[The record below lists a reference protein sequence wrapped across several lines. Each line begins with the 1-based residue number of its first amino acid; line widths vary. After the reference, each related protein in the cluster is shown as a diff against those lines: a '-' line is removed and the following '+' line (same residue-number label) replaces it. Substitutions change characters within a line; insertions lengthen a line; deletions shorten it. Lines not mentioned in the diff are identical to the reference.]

1 MLSIVLSLQ
10 WEAPV
15 SDEYD
20 ERKWFFNRR
29 TDKTIISK
37 RITDTLSGQNL
48 RIASHIV
55 EGQPGLRF
63 AIVKDEIVLRQTPA
77 GRYEIKATFLED
89 DRSIRTLTI
98 QKYNSK
104 SGPSDKLY
112 FSFRGDEIDTLINF
126 IAGVKTVPLDGAAT
140 VHLSDEVLRNI
151 VLDQGQARRIFTK
164 NTELF
169 LQLAQQEDITR
180 DLVAVGYRRKQ
191 LQRFESLLHDA
202 DYFVSEQERLQCRPE
217 DVWQDFFEAN
227 TWIFGYGLSYQFL
240 SKLDERKLE
249 QIVRGRDLKAA
260 GKRSDALMKTR
271 GIISSLCFVEI
282 KRHDTPLLGAAQYR
296 PDVWP
301 PSAELAGGVSQVQA
315 TIQAAIESLGHK
327 LVPSDDMGDP
337 TGEVLFNIEPR
348 SCLVV
353 GSLEQFQTARGTN
366 VPKFRSFELYRR
378 HTWRPEIITFDELLQ
393 RARFIVD
400 HGPDMA
406 PSEDDEDG
414 EIPF

>member
-1 MLSIVLSLQ
+1 MT
-10 WEAPV
+10 
-15 SDEYD
+15 DEYD
-20 ERKWFFNRR
+20 ERKWFFDRR

-37 RITDTLSGQNL
+37 RITDTQSGEKL

-55 EGQPGLRF
+55 EGQTGPTF
-63 AIVKDEIVLRQTPA
+63 AIVKDEVVLRQTPA

-104 SGPSDKLY
+104 SGPSDKYY
-112 FSFRGDEIDTLINF
+112 FSFVGREINTLIDF
-126 IAGVKTVPLDGAAT
+126 IAGIRTVPLEGT
-140 VHLSDEVLRNI
+140 TKVHLPDDILRDI
-151 VLDQGQARRIFTK
+151 VLDQGQARRIFAK
-164 NTELF
+164 NPELF

-191 LQRFESLLHDA
+191 LQRFESLLRDA
-202 DYFVSEQERLQCRPE
+202 SYFASEQERLKCRPE
-217 DVWQDFFEAN
+217 DVWQEFFEAN

-249 QIVRGRDLKAA
+249 QIVRGRDLTAA

-271 GIISSLCFVEI
+271 GLISSLCFVEI
-282 KRHDTPLLGAAQYR
+282 KRHDTPLLGSNQYR

-301 PSAELAGGVSQVQA
+301 PSSELAGGVSQVQ
-315 TIQAAIESLGHK
+315 TTVQAAIESLGHK
-327 LVPSDDMGDP
+327 MMPRDDMGDP
-337 TGEVLFNIEPR
+337 TGEILFNIEPR
-348 SCLVV
+348 SYLVV
-353 GSLEQFQTARGTN
+353 GSLDQFQTNRGIN

-393 RARFIVD
+393 RARFIVA
-400 HGPDMA
+400 HGPETA
-406 PSEDDEDG
+406 PREDLESDQ
-414 EIPF
+414 IPF

>member
-1 MLSIVLSLQ
+1 VT
-10 WEAPV
+10 
-15 SDEYD
+15 DEYD
-20 ERKWFFNRR
+20 EKKWFFDRR

-37 RITDTLSGQNL
+37 RITDNLSGQKL
-48 RIASHIV
+48 RIASHII
-55 EGQPGLRF
+55 EGQSGLKF
-63 AIVKDEIVLRQTPA
+63 ANVKDEKVLRQTPA

-89 DRSIRTLTI
+89 DRSVRTLTI

-112 FSFRGDEIDTLINF
+112 FSFIGDEIDALISF
-126 IAGVKTVPLDGAAT
+126 IAGVKTVPLDGADK
-140 VHLSDEVLRNI
+140 VHLSDEFLRDI
-151 VLDQGQARRIFTK
+151 VLDQGQARRIFAK
-164 NTELF
+164 NPELF

-191 LQRFESLLHDA
+191 LRRFESLLHDEG
-202 DYFVSEQERLQCRPE
+202 YFASEQARLQCRPE
-217 DVWQDFFEAN
+217 DVWQEFFEAN

-249 QIVRGRDLKAA
+249 QIVRGRDLTAA

-282 KRHDTPLLGAAQYR
+282 KRHDTPLLGSAQYR
-296 PDVWP
+296 PDVWS
-301 PSAELAGGVSQVQA
+301 PSAELVGGVSQVQ
-315 TIQAAIESLGHK
+315 TTVHAAIETLGHK
-327 LVPSDDMGDP
+327 LMPRDDIGDP
-337 TGEVLFNIEPR
+337 SGEVMFNIEPR

-353 GSLEQFQTARGTN
+353 GSLGQFQTARGVN

-393 RARFIVD
+393 RSRFIIE
-400 HGPDMA
+400 HGSDPEPEKD
-406 PSEDDEDG
+406 EDDE
-414 EIPF
+414 IPF

>member
-1 MLSIVLSLQ
+1 MT
-10 WEAPV
+10 
-15 SDEYD
+15 DEYD

-37 RITDTLSGQNL
+37 RITDNLSGQRL

-55 EGQPGLRF
+55 AGQSGLKF
-63 AIVKDEIVLRQTPA
+63 ATVKDEMVLRQTPA

-112 FSFRGDEIDTLINF
+112 FSFIGDEIDTLISF
-126 IAGVKTVPLDGAAT
+126 VAGVKTVPLDGAAK
-140 VHLSDEVLRNI
+140 VHLSDEVLRDI
-151 VLDQGQARRIFTK
+151 ILDQGQARRIFAK
-164 NTELF
+164 NSELF
-169 LQLAQQEDITR
+169 LQLAQKEDITR

-191 LQRFESLLHDA
+191 LQRFESLLNDA
-202 DYFVSEQERLQCRPE
+202 DYFAGEKERLECRPE
-217 DVWQDFFEAN
+217 DVWQKFFEAN

-240 SKLDERKLE
+240 AKLDEGKLE
-249 QIVRGRDLKAA
+249 QIVRGRDLTAA

-282 KRHDTPLLGAAQYR
+282 KRHDTPLLGSGPYR

-301 PSAELAGGVSQVQA
+301 PSGDLTGGVSQVQ
-315 TIQAAIESLGHK
+315 TTVHAAIESLGHK
-327 LVPSDDMGDP
+327 LIPRDDLGDP

-353 GSLEQFQTARGTN
+353 GSLEQFQTGRGIN

-393 RARFIVD
+393 RARFIVE
-400 HGPDMA
+400 HGPDTA
-406 PSEDDEDG
+406 PPENVEDDE
-414 EIPF
+414 IPF

>member
-1 MLSIVLSLQ
+1 MT
-10 WEAPV
+10 
-15 SDEYD
+15 DYD
-20 ERKWFFNRR
+20 ERKWFFDRR

-55 EGQPGLRF
+55 EAQPGLKF
-63 AIVKDEIVLRQTPA
+63 ATVKDEMVLRQTPA

-89 DRSIRTLTI
+89 ERSIRTLTI

-112 FSFRGDEIDTLINF
+112 FSFIGAEIDTLINF
-126 IAGVKTVPLDGAAT
+126 IAGVKSVPLEGAAK
-140 VHLSDEVLRNI
+140 VHLSDELLRDI
-151 VLDQGQARRIFTK
+151 VLDQGQARRIFAK
-164 NTELF
+164 NPELF

-191 LQRFESLLHDA
+191 LQRFEFLLYDVN
-202 DYFVSEQERLQCRPE
+202 YFASEQKRLQCRPE
-217 DVWQDFFEAN
+217 EVWQEFFEAN

-249 QIVRGRDLKAA
+249 QIVRGRDLKVA

-282 KRHDTPLLGAAQYR
+282 KRHDTPLLGSAQYR

-315 TIQAAIESLGHK
+315 TVHAAIESLGHK
-327 LVPSDDMGDP
+327 LMPRDDTGDP

-353 GSLEQFQTARGTN
+353 GSLEQFQTDRGTN

-378 HTWRPEIITFDELLQ
+378 HTWRPEILTFDELLQ

-400 HGPDMA
+400 HGPDTAA
-406 PSEDDEDG
+406 PEDDEDS

>member
-1 MLSIVLSLQ
+1 LT
-10 WEAPV
+10 
-15 SDEYD
+15 DEYD
-20 ERKWFFNRR
+20 ERKWFFDRR

-37 RITDTLSGQNL
+37 RITDTLSGKKL
-48 RIASHIV
+48 RIASHVV

-63 AIVKDEIVLRQTPA
+63 ATANNEAVLRQTPA

-89 DRSIRTLTI
+89 NRSIRTLTI

-104 SGPSDKLY
+104 SGPSDRYY
-112 FSFRGDEIDTLINF
+112 FSFVGDEIETLINF
-126 IAGVKTVPLDGAAT
+126 IAGVRTVPLEDDT
-140 VHLSDEVLRNI
+140 KVHLPDEVLKDT
-151 VLDQGQARRIFTK
+151 VLDQEQARRIFAK
-164 NTELF
+164 NPDLF

-180 DLVAVGYRRKQ
+180 DLVAVGYRRSQ
-191 LQRFESLLHDA
+191 LQRFESLLCDA
-202 DYFVSEQERLQCRPE
+202 SYFASEQNRLQCRPE

-249 QIVRGRDLKAA
+249 QIVRGRDLTAA

-282 KRHDTPLLGAAQYR
+282 KRHDTPLLGSAQYR
-296 PDVWP
+296 PDVWS
-301 PSAELAGGVSQVQA
+301 PSSELAGGVSQVQ
-315 TIQAAIESLGHK
+315 TTVHTAIESLGHR
-327 LVPSDDMGDP
+327 LMPRDDMGDP
-337 TGEVLFNIEPR
+337 TGEVLLNIEPR

-353 GSLEQFQTARGTN
+353 GSLDQFQTDCGIN

-393 RARFIVD
+393 RARFIVE
-400 HGPDMA
+400 HGPNTDPQA
-406 PSEDDEDG
+406 DQSDD